1 MVTGFIQELVSY
13 FEVGGFVMPP
23 LFLATFVMWYAIGIR
38 WAELRRGSKH
48 SVRELIRR
56 YERPKGRHAPAGLID
71 GAVYEALGV
80 AHKNPPDLRL
90 WLDDHLA
97 GFERRTK
104 QYRALITS
112 IVATAPVLGLLG
124 TVTGMIETFD
134 ALGDMTLFSQ
144 SGGIAGGI
152 SQALF
157 TTQMGL
163 GVAIPGLI
171 VSRLLDRKALR
182 LRTELAQIKDV
193 VCSEFDQTPSAGMGA
208 QMSTEPAR

>member
-1 MVTGFIQELVSY
+1 MINVLIQDVLAY

-23 LFLATFVMWYAIGIR
+23 LFLATFVMWYAIGMR
-38 WAELRRGSKH
+38 WADLRRGSKH

-56 YERPKGRHAPAGLID
+56 YQRPQGRHAPGGLID
-71 GAVYEALGV
+71 SAIV
-80 AHKNPPDLRL
+80 AGLEVADRSPPDLRL
-90 WLDDHLA
+90 WLEDGLA
-97 GFERRTK
+97 PFERQTK
-104 QYRALITS
+104 RYRALITS

-134 ALGDMTLFSQ
+134 ALGNMTLFSQ

-163 GVAIPGLI
+163 GIAIPGLI
-171 VSRLLDRKALR
+171 ISRLLDRKAMR
-182 LRTELAQIKDV
+182 LRQELLQVKDILCAEHRAPTSDLSLSV
-193 VCSEFDQTPSAGMGA
+193 RA
-208 QMSTEPAR
+208 ST

>member
-1 MVTGFIQELVSY
+1 MGAIIQEIIDY
-13 FEVGGFVMPP
+13 FRVGGFVMPP

-56 YERPKGRHAPAGLID
+56 YQRPKGRHAPGGLID
-71 GAVYEALGV
+71 GAIVESLDV
-80 AHKNPPDLRL
+80 VESQPPNLRL
-90 WLDDHLA
+90 WLDDRLA
-97 GFERRTK
+97 IFERRTK
-104 QYRALITS
+104 THRALIMS
-112 IVATAPVLGLLG
+112 IVATAPILGLLG
-124 TVTGMIETFD
+124 TVSGMIETFD

-171 VSRLLDRKALR
+171 ISRLLDRKALR
-182 LRTELAQIKDV
+182 LRQELGQVKDILCAEYRTSKTLV
-193 VCSEFDQTPSAGMGA
+193 TFP
-208 QMSTEPAR
+208 

>member
-1 MVTGFIQELVSY
+1 
-13 FEVGGFVMPP
+13 MPP
-23 LFLATFVMWYAIGIR
+23 LFLATFVMWYAIGMR
-38 WAELRRGSKH
+38 WADLRRGSKH

-56 YERPKGRHAPAGLID
+56 YQRPKGRHQPYGFIDSAIVEGLE
-71 GAVYEALGV
+71 VVE
-80 AHKNPPDLRL
+80 NSPPNLRL
-90 WLDDHLA
+90 WLDDQLA
-97 GFERRTK
+97 SYERRTK
-104 QYRALITS
+104 QYRALIVS

-124 TVTGMIETFD
+124 TVSGMIETFD

-171 VSRLLDRKALR
+171 ISRLLDRKALR
-182 LRTELAQIKDV
+182 LRQELRQIKDIL
-193 VCSEFDQTPSAGMGA
+193 CTDYRSLTSAHIATQQG
-208 QMSTEPAR
+208 R

>member
-1 MVTGFIQELVSY
+1 MLSSVAQQLVSY
-13 FEVGGFVMPP
+13 FQVGGFVMPP
-23 LFLATFVMWYAIGIR
+23 LFLATFVMWYAIGVR

-48 SVRELIRR
+48 SVRELVRR
-56 YERPKGRHAPAGLID
+56 YKRPQGRHAPQGLID
-71 GAVYEALGV
+71 QAVFEGLAV
-80 AHKNPPDLRL
+80 AHRQPPDLRL
-90 WLDDHLA
+90 WLDDRLA
-97 GFERRTK
+97 HFERQTK
-104 QYRALITS
+104 KHRALITS

-163 GVAIPGLI
+163 GVAIPGLV
-171 VSRLLDRKALR
+171 VSRLLDKKAMR
-182 LRTELAQIKDV
+182 LRGELAQVKDIL
-193 VCSEFDQTPSAGMGA
+193 CAEQAGAEDLGA
-208 QMSTEPAR
+208 GDKQKEPGQ

>member
-1 MVTGFIQELVSY
+1 MGSIIQEAVNY
-13 FEVGGFVMPP
+13 FRVGGFVMPP
-23 LFLATFVMWYAIGIR
+23 LFVATFVMWYAIGMR

-56 YERPKGRHAPAGLID
+56 YQRPKGRHAPSGLID
-71 GAVYEALGV
+71 GAIVESLDVMGDR
-80 AHKNPPDLRL
+80 PPNLRL
-90 WLDDHLA
+90 WLDDRLA
-97 GFERRTK
+97 PYERKTK
-104 QYRALITS
+104 AHRALIVS
-112 IVATAPVLGLLG
+112 IVATAPILGLLG
-124 TVTGMIETFD
+124 TVSGMIETFD

-171 VSRLLDRKALR
+171 ISRLLDRKALR
-182 LRTELAQIKDV
+182 LRQELGQVKDIL
-193 VCSEFDQTPSAGMGA
+193 CADYRAPNILAR
-208 QMSTEPAR
+208 ST

>member
-1 MVTGFIQELVSY
+1 MLAGFIQELVSY

-71 GAVYEALGV
+71 AAVFEALTV
-80 AHKNPPDLRL
+80 AHKNPPNLRL

-97 GFERRTK
+97 SFERRTK

-182 LRTELAQIKDV
+182 LRSELAQIKDV
-193 VCSEFDQTPSAGMGA
+193 VCTEFGQGVDPETGTPVAES
-208 QMSTEPAR
+208 